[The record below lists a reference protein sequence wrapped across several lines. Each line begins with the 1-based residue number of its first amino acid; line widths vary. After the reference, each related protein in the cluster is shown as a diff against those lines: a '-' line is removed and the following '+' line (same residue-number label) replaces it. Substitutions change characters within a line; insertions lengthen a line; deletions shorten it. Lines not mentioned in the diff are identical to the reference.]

1 MTQEIPVPQN
11 ILLLAQQ
18 GNAEAIANL
27 ISQSLATK
35 GIAATAN
42 RHGSCL
48 QITLICQNLPPQ
60 DKCVSYIF
68 QGMNRLGA
76 TSIKSVQLDGKQ
88 TESNAPI
95 WSQTFQLSDVDTI
108 ASATQSSITTPAIQP
123 KSTKTYLKKPA
134 LIWSIAILCGLSAV
148 LAIAFKYQLNKPKN
162 ITEKQPPKVQQPAAI
177 TADKP
182 TLQATPV
189 TKKVKKTAQP
199 NPRMRLKKVITGKI
213 TPKSVVHSGR
223 GLFFAQ
229 NMMYSH
235 TVTVYDRQHKLVK
248 TIPDSVNLAKFGYA
262 NFKGSYRG
270 APVEVSFSHNGKYAW
285 VSNYQMYGTGFRNPG
300 SDRCHPSQRNDQS
313 FLYRINTQNLQ
324 VEKVIKV
331 GAVPKF
337 VATSPDN
344 RLVLVSNWCSW
355 DLSVID
361 TNKNQEIKRVKL
373 GAYPRGIVVEPTS
386 TKAYVAIMGSSD
398 IAKVNL
404 KNFSVQWLK
413 NIGRSPRHLN
423 LERNG
428 KFLYASLNSEGN
440 IAKIDLSNN
449 KVVKKGFSGS
459 TPRSMVLSQD
469 GQSLY
474 VVNYSEN
481 TVSKIRTKDMKVIQK
496 VKVAASPIGITYD
509 PQTREVWVACYSG
522 QIMVFQD

>member
-1 MTQEIPVPQN
+1 MTQEVAVQQN

-18 GNAEAIANL
+18 GNPEAIANL

-35 GIAATAN
+35 GIVAKAT

-48 QITLICQNLPPQ
+48 QITLISPNLPPQ

-76 TSIKSVQLDGKQ
+76 TSIKSVQLDGKK
-88 TESNAPI
+88 TEYDAPI
-95 WSQTFQLSDVDTI
+95 WSQTFQLSAADAI
-108 ASATQSSITTPAIQP
+108 ASVTPAVQSNPI
-123 KSTKTYLKKPA
+123 TNYLKKPG

-148 LAIAFKYQLNKPKN
+148 LAIAIKYQLQKPQE
-162 ITEKQPPKVQQPAAI
+162 TTQKQPTPVQQPATI
-177 TADKP
+177 TTNKP
-182 TLQATPV
+182 APKPAASPIAKQ
-189 TKKVKKTAQP
+189 VKKTAKP
-199 NPRMRLKKVITGKI
+199 NPGMRLKKVITGKI

-248 TIPDSVNLAKFGYA
+248 TIPDSVNLAKFGYT
-262 NFKGSYRG
+262 NFKGNYRG
-270 APVEVSFSHNGKYAW
+270 APVEASFSHNGKYAW
-285 VSNYQMYGTGFRNPG
+285 VSNYQMYGAGFRNPG

-313 FLYRINTQNLQ
+313 FLYRINTENLQ

-355 DLSVID
+355 DLSIID
-361 TNKNQEIKRVKL
+361 TNKNKEIKRVKL

-398 IAKVNL
+398 IAKVDL
-404 KNFSVQWLK
+404 KKFSVQWLK
-413 NIGRSPRHLN
+413 NVGSSPRHLN

-440 IAKIDLSNN
+440 IAKIDLSKG
-449 KVVKKGFSGS
+449 KVIKKGFSGS

-496 VKVAASPIGITYD
+496 VRVAASPIGVTYD